1 MPTQTTGIEEQF
13 ALAHKV
19 IDGRTYLDFADNHAC
34 LTGLFSCFA
43 DFAERELVIHDNERL
58 TYGDVA
64 SQAARFAQFLSEH
77 HNIGPG
83 DRVGLALPNTPDWI
97 ISFVAIAGMGAVPV
111 LINSRAAE
119 DELDYCLSSVN
130 CRLCITERNSPLDI
144 VRIHPR
150 DCRSN
155 AAEHLKLALI
165 ERDPA
170 DEAILM
176 FTSGTTGKP
185 KAAILTHQGLMSA
198 MKTIHYSSALIAVQM
213 AEKYNIDYETLVQMR
228 PPPVTLLVFPL
239 FHISG
244 CHAVFL
250 SNLMQG
256 GKIVLMTHWQPEQA
270 LELVAAEKVTALP
283 GVPTMHWDMLRL
295 ENHSEYDLSSLTTLS
310 IGGQATSPAL
320 LDAIHH
326 AFPNAVLGTGYGMTE
341 CNGTVTITVGDA
353 YIENPKSAGRLVD
366 TVKGEIRDEN
376 GKTLQTGE
384 VGEIHVRG
392 PSLMTG
398 YANHDGDDVFDDDG
412 WLATGDIGYF
422 DEDDFLY
429 IVDRRKD
436 MVISGGENIYCAEVE
451 QAVEHHPAVL
461 ECAAIGHPDD
471 RLGERLIAIVTL
483 TPGAE
488 ASEADILDSCG
499 ERLTKNKVPK
509 QIIIS
514 SKPMPRNATGKL
526 IKPQIRKQYEQG

>member
-1 MPTQTTGIEEQF
+1 MSTRTTGIEEQF
-13 ALAHKV
+13 ALANKV
-19 IDGRTYLDFADNHAC
+19 INGRTYLDFADNHAC
-34 LTGLFSCFA
+34 LTGLFSCFD
-43 DFAERELVIHDNERL
+43 DFAERELVVHEDEKL
-58 TYGDVA
+58 SYGEVA
-64 SQAARFAQFLSEH
+64 SQAAEFAKLLSEK
-77 HNIGPG
+77 HNIRPG
-83 DRVGLALPNTPDWI
+83 DRIGLALPNTTEWI
-97 ISFVAIAGMGAVPV
+97 ISFVAITAMGAVPV
-111 LINSRAAE
+111 LINARAAE
-119 DELDYCLSSVN
+119 EELDYCLSSVN
-130 CRLCITERNSPLDI
+130 CQICITTRHSTHDI
-144 VRIHPR
+144 VQIHPR

-155 AAEHLKLALI
+155 NPAHLKLPLI
-165 ERDPA
+165 KRDPA

-213 AEKYNIDYETLVQMR
+213 AEKYGIDYDTLVQMR

-239 FHISG
+239 FHVSG

-256 GKIVLMTHWQPEQA
+256 GKIVLMTSWQPEQA
-270 LELVAAEKVTALP
+270 LELVAVEKVTALP

-295 ENHSEYDLSSLTTLS
+295 KNHSEYDLSSLTTLS

-320 LDAIHH
+320 LEAIHR

-353 YIENPKSAGRLVD
+353 FIENPKSVGRLVE
-366 TVKGEIRDEN
+366 TAQGEIRDEH
-376 GKTLQTGE
+376 GKTLQKGE

-392 PSLMTG
+392 PSLMAG
-398 YANHDGDDVFDDDG
+398 YANHDDDDVIDGDG

-451 QAVEHHPAVL
+451 QAIEHHPAVL

-483 TPGAE
+483 VPNAE
-488 ASEADILDSCG
+488 ATEDEILRSCG
-499 ERLTKNKVPK
+499 ERLTKNKIPK

-514 SKPMPRNATGKL
+514 KTPMPRNATGKL
-526 IKPQIRKQYEQG
+526 IKPEIRKQYEQG